1 LVTVECPA
9 DDLVR
14 GRATQEETMAERR
27 VRVVSPVG
35 LHARPA
41 ALFVQAAAR
50 VPVAVGIA
58 RPDGDPV
65 NAKSILE
72 VLGLD
77 VRKGEEIMISV
88 AEGDDAVDADVV
100 LNELE
105 DLVSESG
112 SA

>member
-1 LVTVECPA
+1 
-9 DDLVR
+9 
-14 GRATQEETMAERR
+14 MAERR
-27 VRVVSPVG
+27 VKVASSVG

-50 VPVAVGIA
+50 VPVDVGIA

-65 NAKSILE
+65 NAKSILA

-77 VRKGEEIMISV
+77 VRQGEEILIIV
-88 AEGDDAVDADVV
+88 GDGEDTTDADVV

-105 DLVSESG
+105 ELVSEPEG
-112 SA
+112 A

>member
-1 LVTVECPA
+1 
-9 DDLVR
+9 
-14 GRATQEETMAERR
+14 MAERR
-27 VRVVSPVG
+27 VKVASPVG

-50 VPVAVGIA
+50 VPADVGIA

-77 VRKGEEIMISV
+77 VRQDEEIRIIV
-88 AEGDDAVDADVV
+88 GDGEDIDADVV

-105 DLVSESG
+105 ELVAESEG
-112 SA
+112 V

>member
-1 LVTVECPA
+1 
-9 DDLVR
+9 
-14 GRATQEETMAERR
+14 MAERR
-27 VRVVSPVG
+27 VKVASPVG

-50 VPVAVGIA
+50 VPADVGIA

-65 NAKSILE
+65 NAKSILA

-77 VRKGEEIMISV
+77 VRQGEEIRIIV
-88 AEGDDAVDADVV
+88 GGGDDGDAAVDADVV

-105 DLVSESG
+105 DLVSEPEG
-112 SA
+112 A